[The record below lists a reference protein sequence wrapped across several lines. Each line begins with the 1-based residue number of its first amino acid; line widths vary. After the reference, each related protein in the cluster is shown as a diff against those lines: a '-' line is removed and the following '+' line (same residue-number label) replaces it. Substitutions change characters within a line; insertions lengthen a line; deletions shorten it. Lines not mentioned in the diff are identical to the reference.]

1 MGKKYSKKVGDTVR
15 QHNLCEIIRVLMQ
28 ERRLDDMSL
37 SEATG
42 VALTSLSRM
51 KNDPS
56 ANPTIASLQP
66 VADYFGLTISQLIG
80 ETSLNKAYTVK
91 PQKNQRMTIKQV
103 PVIAWDLITPF
114 LEGELTDFSQWVPTS
129 HSLGDQV
136 FALTVPSPNWGKLF
150 VQGACV
156 IFDKGAQAQ
165 DNDYAL
171 IYSAATK
178 QHFVKQVI
186 VEGAELYLKSL
197 NTEINVTQPMKAD
210 ESIQAKVAEVRVLL

>member
-1 MGKKYSKKVGDTVR
+1 MGKRYSKKVGDTVR
-15 QHNLCEIIRVLMQ
+15 QHNLREIIRVLMQ
-28 ERRLDDMSL
+28 ENRLDDMSL

-51 KNDPS
+51 KNDSS

-66 VADYFGLTISQLIG
+66 IADYFGLTISQLIG
-80 ETSLNKAYTVK
+80 ETSLNKAYTIK
-91 PQKNQRMTIKQV
+91 PRKNESMTIKQV
-103 PVIAWDLITPF
+103 PVIDWDSVDAF
-114 LEGELTDFSQWVPTS
+114 LAGELADFGQWVPTS
-129 HSLGDQV
+129 YALGDQV
-136 FALTVPSPNWGKLF
+136 FALIVPSPNWGKLF

-156 IFDKGAQAQ
+156 VFDKEATVK

-171 IYSAATK
+171 IFSQTTK
-178 QHFVKQVI
+178 QYFVKQVI
-186 VEGAELYLKSL
+186 AEGSELYLKSL